1 MREKIMKVPVKQ
13 AFDLMPA
20 LPPRDDAEVEDLME
34 VVSRLPRE
42 NLEEIARSLLRAAL
56 GHKRTGDPGCP
67 GCLTNLAED
76 FLVTIALRRDPEHDK
91 ALKVAPTMPAGPEG
105 SVDVEEMLQA
115 RGL

>member
-1 MREKIMKVPVKQ
+1 MKAPVKQ
-13 AFDLMPA
+13 AFDLIPGLPA
-20 LPPRDDAEVEDLME
+20 RDDAELEDLMK

-76 FLVTIALRRDPEHDK
+76 FLFAIALRRNPEHDR
-91 ALKVAPTMPAGPEG
+91 ALKEAPTMPAGHEG